1 MSVSTL
7 TRPIS
12 VEQVATIIKQMSQV
26 ELQRLLYLVP
36 NLQQKKPAKRPTR
49 TLEQAQA
56 SVEIL
61 WAEIKADPNYKPIP
75 RDTPFLGGYTLGE
88 FLALP
93 DKEQNQVWDEAE
105 EIDWDDLEEVEV
117 RPDAIPV
124 R

>member
-12 VEQVATIIKQMSQV
+12 VEQVATTIKQMSQV
-26 ELQRLLYLVP
+26 DLQRLFDLVP
-36 NLQQKKPAKRPTR
+36 NLQQKPAKRPTR

-61 WAEIKADPNYKPIP
+61 WAEIKADPNY
-75 RDTPFLGGYTLGE
+75 RALTGNEPFLGGLALDQ

-93 DKEQNQVWDEAE
+93 DDEQNKIWDEE
-105 EIDWDDLEEVEV
+105 EKIDFVEPEEVEV

>member
-36 NLQQKKPAKRPTR
+36 NLEQKPAKRPTR

-56 SVEIL
+56 SVEAL

-93 DKEQNQVWDEAE
+93 DDEQNKIWDEE
-105 EIDWDDLEEVEV
+105 EQKYFVEPEEVEV
-117 RPDAIPV
+117 RADAIPV